1 MAEISN
7 EQLAQAVTSPRFAAL
22 AQTGRAVGDV
32 HHWDRRLLREPRLL
46 VPVDV
51 QALVVRDADE
61 PMVRLPFRQAD
72 DVVAP
77 IDDPGE
83 KRPPG
88 VHLLWTTPAAFG
100 RGKVVDDP
108 AAPGDKGRRILEL
121 PVLPDRWVVVRIA
134 ILAADWEPLVRGWV
148 LEADTA
154 TVIPLA
160 DYPTRTNATTV
171 GPAVPADRLTV
182 HVGGPTWTS
191 CYDAALGR
199 HAFHDNLDELA
210 DLATAGLIGDAITY
224 VVAGWWSD
232 PRRDPLDGVGSI
244 IGYHRRLQE
253 LGWDD
258 PDHPLSDAQAS
269 TSQRSERSVASIF
282 GLDVGGRYSRAQ
294 WAGFD
299 LYPNTSSFVHE
310 AIEAAVAPAAP
321 TRSTMLHGRIHGVP
335 WKSLHRPDDRP
346 APSQVKVALG
356 PTGPAVSAVVA
367 SGALTNGNAQLQ
379 RDAERLLT
387 AFSSGLIDRIEN
399 PDAWP
404 DIEQYEHAQGFASQP
419 GGVDAVD
426 HLVDRPN
433 RGNDPGASFRRGR
446 RTKLPGA
453 MIDLAATILWSAEK
467 PPMILPVKK
476 AATTAR
482 AAGGPGVS
490 ASMNKPPSSA
500 AAANLGLKEVARNVE
515 RPAPPYHT
523 PIAPVIAVVGAG
535 RRLLAA
541 ERDESDG
548 VLRVR
553 TSDQPVR
560 GMSGL
565 LKADAL
571 LRSLGSGAI
580 PDEVVTVAREA
591 LAEDPYLTSWRSQIA
606 TADVPSGASVDLRI
620 RAEAAINY
628 AYYAGDDE
636 RLSTCVGVGVD
647 SSQTRQAA
655 VEGLLKHSLVDGVW
669 SHPEGVTMW
678 GQPWRPLFCEWSVD
692 LDLAGLVTLGDWT
705 LEEIDLEREASFP
718 GGEVITLTGRSP
730 LVTSAASTLAAAVER
745 WITDE
750 RARDKLGH
758 GLASGAVEKAMV
770 GLRNHLAD
778 LDVLSVTIDGVR
790 ESLLGLQ
797 YDRGLVRATVD
808 AGPGGA
814 PRALAIALPR
824 LVAAGRLTLT
834 SARLVDCFGRTLELP
849 VAATV
854 VAARAVDTATT
865 AALQLRPRINA
876 PARLHLRL
884 VDPLAV
890 SGAATTAFVDQ
901 ADPSHQVNPVAGFL
915 LPDHIDEALE
925 IFAADGTPL
934 GQVSHDPFSDAVFWE
949 GAPGRTDIGPAAGPL
964 DDPDSAR
971 QRLGWIASALV
982 RVDAAARQATPNR
995 PETESPLSA
1004 LLRAI
1009 DTTLWTVDPLGSM
1022 GREHIAGLVG
1032 RPIAVVTAHLTLDV
1046 LPDLDELVYGAATT
1060 REEREQVYAELAAVP
1075 FAVRLG
1081 CTTRSDDGLLGY
1093 FLDDDYTKFHVID
1106 RVITTQARDTGRCRG
1121 DLGVQAQAG
1130 TLAIEHPYVVPGG
1143 TVTIR
1148 HGQTLRLTLL
1158 MHPGAK
1164 VHLTSGVLPRSSI
1177 ALARDWVQPG
1187 LSVMA
1192 PSVRCGPLLIDA
1204 DKVRLP
1210 KVASFPAEQLWTRR
1224 DAPGSWRDDPI
1235 LAATQ
1240 SAYLPDEAS
1249 EVQEGWIR
1257 IAPTTEEGD

>member
-824 LVAAGRLTLT
+824 LVAAGRLTLRAH
-834 SARLVDCFGRTLELP
+834 ARTAGGRHRRRGPRRRHGDDRGAPATP
-849 VAATV
+849 PDQRAGPAAPAPRRPPRRERGGDDGVRRSGRPEPPGQPGRRVPPPRSHRRGPGDLRRRRHPARPGQPRSLQRCGVLGGGAGTHRHRAGRRPARRPRQRPA
-854 VAARAVDTATT
+854 AARMDR
-865 AALQLRPRINA
+865 LRPRPGRRRRPPGHA
-876 PARLHLRL
+876 EPSRDGVTAVGVAAGDRHDAVDRRPARLDGPGTHRR
-884 VDPLAV
+884 
-890 SGAATTAFVDQ
+890 
-901 ADPSHQVNPVAGFL
+901 AGRA
-915 LPDHIDEALE
+915 PDRRRHR
-925 IFAADGTPL
+925 P
-934 GQVSHDPFSDAVFWE
+934 PDARRP
-949 GAPGRTDIGPAAGPL
+949 PGPRRAG
-964 DDPDSAR
+964 
-971 QRLGWIASALV
+971 V
-982 RVDAAARQATPNR
+982 R
-995 PETESPLSA
+995 
-1004 LLRAI
+1004 
-1009 DTTLWTVDPLGSM
+1009 
-1022 GREHIAGLVG
+1022 
-1032 RPIAVVTAHLTLDV
+1032 
-1046 LPDLDELVYGAATT
+1046 
-1060 REEREQVYAELAAVP
+1060 
-1075 FAVRLG
+1075 
-1081 CTTRSDDGLLGY
+1081 
-1093 FLDDDYTKFHVID
+1093 
-1106 RVITTQARDTGRCRG
+1106 RG
-1121 DLGVQAQAG
+1121 DD
-1130 TLAIEHPYVVPGG
+1130 
-1143 TVTIR
+1143 
-1148 HGQTLRLTLL
+1148 
-1158 MHPGAK
+1158 
-1164 VHLTSGVLPRSSI
+1164 S
-1177 ALARDWVQPG
+1177 
-1187 LSVMA
+1187 
-1192 PSVRCGPLLIDA
+1192 
-1204 DKVRLP
+1204 
-1210 KVASFPAEQLWTRR
+1210 
-1224 DAPGSWRDDPI
+1224 
-1235 LAATQ
+1235 
-1240 SAYLPDEAS
+1240 
-1249 EVQEGWIR
+1249 
-1257 IAPTTEEGD
+1257 